1 MHTHPTT
8 TYVATEPVCWATDL
22 AHVALA
28 MGLLIVNHSGSTIRL
43 QMESA
48 TKGELNRRTILG
60 GKV

>member
-8 TYVATEPVCWATDL
+8 TYVATEPVSWLTDH

-28 MGLLIVNHSGSTIRL
+28 IGLLIVNHSGSTIRL

-60 GKV
+60 RKV